1 MKDFRLVS
9 IITPSYNCA
18 DYIAETINSIQAQ
31 TYRNW
36 ELLIT
41 DDCSTDESVEVI
53 NRYVTEDSRIK
64 LFRLDCNSG
73 AGVARNNSINKATGR
88 YIAFCDS
95 DDHWMPNKLERQIKL
110 LNDTGESVCYSSYL
124 TCDEQGGIKGIVVAY
139 RRISYREILRD
150 DSIGF
155 LTCVYDA
162 QKLGKVYMP
171 TLRKRQD
178 WGLKIKLLQKSR
190 CAIGVIEPLAVYRLR
205 ENSLSNKKIA
215 LIKYNVKVYKEV
227 LNYGYIRAWAKFL
240 FDFMPHYIAKRLR
253 LKIINQ

>member
-1 MKDFRLVS
+1 MKDFGLVS

-18 DYIAETINSIQAQ
+18 NFIGETIKSIQAQ

-53 NRYVTEDSRIK
+53 NRYAAEDSRIK

-73 AGVARNNSINKATGR
+73 AGVARNNSIKEATGR

-95 DDHWMPNKLERQIKL
+95 DDRWMPDKLERQIEL
-110 LNDTGESVCYSSYL
+110 LREKNESVCYSSYM
-124 TCDEQGGIKGIVVAY
+124 TCDEHGSINGIVVAY
-139 RRISYREILRD
+139 RRISYHEILRD

-155 LTCVYDA
+155 LTCMYDA
-162 QKLGKVYMP
+162 KKLGKVFMP

-178 WGLKIKLLQKSR
+178 WGLKIKLLQKSG
-190 CAIGVIEPLAVYRLR
+190 CAIGVIEPLAIYRLR

-215 LIKYNVKVYKEV
+215 LVKYNVKVYKEV
-227 LNYGYIRAWAKFL
+227 LNYGHIRAWFKFL
-240 FDFMPHYIAKRLR
+240 FDFMPHYVAKRLR
-253 LKIINQ
+253 LRIINQ